1 MTGGQRVDT
10 SKIEAELVIR
20 LKELLG
26 RSGRLTD
33 HLRDTPPSDWEELAT
48 FREGDEVA
56 EALDDLTRHEIEEIK
71 YALRRMRDGEWEYC
85 DSCGEQIAEARLAAL
100 PTTHLCIRCAAQRE
114 RGGR

>member
-1 MTGGQRVDT
+1 MDT
-10 SKIEAELVIR
+10 SKIEAKLVER

-56 EALDDLTRHEIEEIK
+56 EALDDLTRREIEEIK
-71 YALRRMRDGEWEYC
+71 QALRRLAAGEWQYC
-85 DSCGEQIAEARLAAL
+85 DSCGEEIAAARLEAL
-100 PTTHLCIRCAAQRE
+100 PTTRLCIRCAAARA
-114 RGGR
+114 RDA